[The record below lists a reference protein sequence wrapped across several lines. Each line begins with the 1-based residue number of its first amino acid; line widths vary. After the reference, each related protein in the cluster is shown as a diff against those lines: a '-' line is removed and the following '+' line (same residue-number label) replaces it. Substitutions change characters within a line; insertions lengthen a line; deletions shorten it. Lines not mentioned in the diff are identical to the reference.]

1 MKPSIQQVP
10 NPVIGVP
17 RSLLGGIVIAAAM
30 LSVSV
35 SAQTVHVGHTHD
47 ANGEVVLTTTPR
59 NYVTTNEV
67 GLVVV
72 LDRDTGKA
80 RPLTPDEASRLAVG
94 IRQLVNQS
102 TEGLVQV
109 RRADGSVSMDLQG
122 RFQNV
127 LLAKKADDGSIEQV
141 CVDNVD
147 AAAAFFDIDPA
158 LVNSVQKAA
167 GRPSSNK
174 LETR

>member
-1 MKPSIQQVP
+1 MKPSIQQIP
-10 NPVIGVP
+10 NPVIGVSRP
-17 RSLLGGIVIAAAM
+17 LLGGIVIATAM

-35 SAQTVHVGHTHD
+35 SAQTVHIGHTHD
-47 ANGEVVLTTTPR
+47 TNGEIVLTATPR
-59 NYVTTNEV
+59 NYVTTNEA

-80 RPLTPDEASRLAVG
+80 RPLTPDEASRLAAG

-127 LLAKKADDGSIEQV
+127 LLAKKEDDGSIVQA

-158 LVNSVQKAA
+158 LVSSVQKAA